1 MSADSLQFTVTPYI
15 QEAYEQLQ
23 TQLSKA
29 QLKQSKLA
37 CLAQIQQSKAV
48 PLSSI
53 KLLSRKLQ
61 ESGQDIWIHQL
72 LQGSQLHVEP
82 PKPKPRNPEL
92 KARLDKIQQELDEQ
106 EYQRMTA
113 NVAPM
118 SKAAIP
124 GVRSGQSAT
133 SASIK
138 KEFREANKTIS
149 AIINIL
155 FSAIGVGF
163 AVGYASYTLTSDL
176 AWRVLLALCAALVTI
191 AAESWLFIFASSRG
205 QKKRR
210 VLTE

>member
-1 MSADSLQFTVTPYI
+1 MSADSLQFTVTPCI
-15 QEAYEQLQ
+15 QEAYELLR

-37 CLAQIQQSKAV
+37 SLSQIQQSKTI

-61 ESGQDIWIHQL
+61 ENGQDIWIHQL
-72 LQGSQLHVEP
+72 LQGSQLYVEP

-92 KARLDKIQQELDEQ
+92 KARLDKIKQELDEL

-118 SKAAIP
+118 SKAPVAAIP
-124 GVRSGQSAT
+124 GVRYGQSGA

-138 KEFREANKTIS
+138 KEFRDANKTIS

-155 FSAIGVGF
+155 FSAVGVGF
-163 AVGYASYTLTSDL
+163 AI
-176 AWRVLLALCAALVTI
+176 LLGECYSLYVPP
-191 AAESWLFIFASSRG
+191 
-205 QKKRR
+205 
-210 VLTE
+210 